1 MQSPEEQLNNHKSEG
16 QQHTEHQ
23 QHSMK
28 ESVLAS
34 IQSGKV
40 KMHPRWEF
48 AMRAAAIYLGLLILV
63 VGSLYAAS
71 FAVFMLRQSGLLSAS
86 HFGFEGLA
94 ILLGSLPWIIV
105 VVAIIFALILLFT
118 IRRYSFGY
126 TWPFLYSALAIIVF
140 VIIGG
145 VIIGITPL
153 HQQLESIENHLPL
166 AGGFY
171 QQEFENL
178 PQNFTI
184 GRIVTITSKGCTMED
199 KRYGQVAVI
208 ISPQTQLPASKLQ
221 VGERI
226 IVLGQRMSSQVQANA
241 IRVATGDAYPDGDDM
256 PMGMPAPPQNLQP
269 QQNIPQPY
277 TVPQY

>member
-1 MQSPEEQLNNHKSEG
+1 MQSPEEQLNSHKSEG
-16 QQHTEHQ
+16 QQKPEEHQQTGHQ
-23 QHSMK
+23 QHSMR

-34 IQSGKV
+34 IESGKV

-48 AMRAAAIYLGLLILV
+48 ALRAAALYLGLLILAIA
-63 VGSLYAAS
+63 SLYAAS

-105 VVAIIFALILLFT
+105 AVAIIFALILLFT
-118 IRRYSFGY
+118 IRKYSFGY

-145 VIIGITPL
+145 VVIGSTPL
-153 HQQLESIENHLPL
+153 HQQLESMENNLPV

-171 QQEFENL
+171 QREFDDL

-184 GRIVTITSKGCTMED
+184 GRITAISSKGCTIED
-199 KRYGQVAVI
+199 KRYGQVAVT
-208 ISPQTQLPASKLQ
+208 ISASTQLPASKLQ

-226 IVLGQRMSSQVQANA
+226 IVLGQRASNKVQASA
-241 IRVATGDAYPDGDDM
+241 ISIATKDTYPDSDDI
-256 PMGMPAPPQNLQP
+256 PMGIPAQPQNLP
-269 QQNIPQPY
+269 QQYVIPQY
-277 TVPQY
+277 

>member
-1 MQSPEEQLNNHKSEG
+1 MQSPEEQLNNQKPEG
-16 QQHTEHQ
+16 QHKPEEQ
-23 QHSMK
+23 QHSMR

-34 IQSGKV
+34 IKSGKV

-48 AMRAAAIYLGLLILV
+48 ALRAGALYLGLLILAIA
-63 VGSLYAAS
+63 SLYAAS

-86 HFGFEGLA
+86 HFGFEGLE

-105 VVAIIFALILLFT
+105 AVAIIFALILLFT

-145 VIIGITPL
+145 AIIGSTPL
-153 HQQLESIENHLPL
+153 HQQLESMENNLPV

-171 QQEFENL
+171 QREFDDL

-184 GRIVTITSKGCTMED
+184 GRITAISSKGCTIED
-199 KRYGQVAVI
+199 KRYGQVAVA
-208 ISPQTQLPASKLQ
+208 ISKQTQLPASKLQ
-221 VGERI
+221 IGERI
-226 IVLGQRMSSQVQANA
+226 IVLGQRTSNKVQASA
-241 IRVATGDAYPDGDDM
+241 ISIATMDAYPDSDDM
-256 PMGMPAPPQNLQP
+256 PMGMPTPPQP
-269 QQNIPQPY
+269 VIPQY
-277 TVPQY
+277 